1 MSIEPLPAEF
11 EELRVRTREFIRS
24 TVIPAEPRPGGRL
37 DQATRD
43 ELQAAAKAARVFA
56 PHVPREFGGQGVP
69 IQHWSPIFQE
79 AGYSPIGPSALNCMA
94 PDEGNMHM
102 LNLIATDAQKKRYL
116 APLAAGTSRSCFGM
130 TEPHPGAGSDP
141 AALLTEATKVDGG
154 WSING
159 HKRFT
164 SGADG
169 AAFCIVMARTEAV
182 GESPSGATMFLVDLD
197 NPGIRLGER
206 IHTMDRA
213 IAGGHPH
220 VYLDD
225 CFVTDDAVL
234 GAVGLG
240 FRYAQV
246 RLGPARLTHCMR
258 WLGLARRSLDIALDR
273 TERRELFGS
282 PMKNLGLAE
291 ELIAQS
297 VIDIETSDAIITK
310 TAALLETD
318 PKAGS
323 AMSSIAKVY
332 CSEAIFRVVDRAIQ
346 LCGGDGVSDGL
357 PLAAYLNEVRP
368 FRIYDGANETH
379 KWAIS
384 RRASAAR
391 KRAVDAGEPYLADL
405 RGSDLNAADADS
417 GDLHAAD
424 LNTELAGIH

>member
-1 MSIEPLPAEF
+1 MSTESLPAEI
-11 EELRVRTREFIRS
+11 EDLRVRTREFIRS

-182 GESPSGATMFLVDLD
+182 EDAPSGATMFLVDLD

-273 TERRELFGS
+273 IERRELFGS
-282 PMKNLGLAE
+282 PMKNLGLAQ